1 MSRFVPASW
10 KRCRQY
16 TLSADAPLKVHSAV
30 SAWEAPASGQCL
42 LVLCD
47 YGGIVRG
54 MSGPSRLRRLA
65 HITGLQV
72 GCHLGEPFA
81 GPNAVGT
88 AMVEGQRAEVAGDEH
103 LLAALRRW
111 HAAAVPV
118 THSGRAV
125 AYASAW
131 WEAGTEA
138 GAAEI
143 QQTLDLGTAACRARW
158 TAHQADWLAHILN
171 EAAGPLRAYLVAD
184 QAGEVLLATPGAARL
199 LGAPDL
205 KDLSLSMPFL
215 WQQAQRTLS
224 AGGQTEFQVRPPAVP
239 GARTVSVQRMPGET
253 TLALITVEA
262 ADAGPQMASRL
273 RTARYQF
280 ADVITVSPNMQA
292 TLQMARSAAAT
303 DTPIVLLG
311 ESGTGKELV
320 AQSIHLASQRAQ
332 GPFVAVNCAA
342 FPRELVVSELFG
354 YEDGAFT
361 GARRQGAPGRF
372 EQAHGGTL
380 FLDEIGEMALEH
392 QALLLRV
399 LEEGLVTRLGGS
411 RPHPADVRIITAT
424 NRDLHAEVQQGR
436 FRADL
441 YYRLN
446 IMPVRLPP
454 LRERADDIALLAT
467 TFLEREGRSVG
478 KQLALHPE
486 ALAELRRYQW
496 PGNIRELHN
505 VVKRA
510 AILATGHTI
519 GPADLPWNEYP
530 APTQPRRRVRAAEI
544 ESVLAGA
551 GGNVSEAARQL
562 GVARSTIYRIRRRNG
577 S

>member
-10 KRCRQY
+10 KRCRQFN
-16 TLSADAPLKVHSAV
+16 LSADTPLQVHSAV
-30 SAWEAPASGQCL
+30 SEWEAPASGQCL
-42 LVLCD
+42 LVLSD

-54 MSGPSRLRRLA
+54 LSGPPHLLRLA

-72 GCHLGEPFA
+72 GCHLGEPVA
-81 GPNAVGT
+81 GPNAVGI

-103 LLAALRRW
+103 LVAALRRW

-118 THSGRAV
+118 TLSGRAV

-131 WEAGTEA
+131 WEAGAGA
-138 GAAEI
+138 GAAQV
-143 QQTLDLGTAACRARW
+143 QQTLDLAAAACRAQW
-158 TAHQADWLAHILN
+158 AAHRADWLAHILN
-171 EAAGPLRAYLVAD
+171 EAAGHLRAYLVAD
-184 QAGEVLLATPGAARL
+184 EAGEVLLATAGAARL
-199 LGAPDL
+199 LGAQDL

-224 AGGQTEFQVRPPAVP
+224 AGGHSQFQVRPPAVP
-239 GARTVSVQRMPGET
+239 GARTVSVRRMPGED
-253 TLALITVEA
+253 TLAMITVEA
-262 ADAGPQMASRL
+262 ADAGPQTVSRL

-292 TLQMARSAAAT
+292 SLQMARSAAAT
-303 DTPIVLLG
+303 DTPVVLLG

-320 AQSIHLASQRAQ
+320 AQSIHLASQRAH

-399 LEEGLVTRLGGS
+399 LEDGLITRLGGG

-424 NRDLHAEVQQGR
+424 NRDLHAEVQHGR

-446 IMPVRLPP
+446 IIPIRLPP
-454 LRERADDIALLAT
+454 LRERADDIELLAT
-467 TFLEREGRSVG
+467 TFLEREGRSAG
-478 KQLALHPE
+478 KQLAFRPE
-486 ALAELRRYQW
+486 ALAELRRYHW

-510 AILATGHTI
+510 AILATGNTV
-519 GPADLPWNEYP
+519 GPADLPWNEET
-530 APTQPRRRVRAAEI
+530 APTRPWRKVRAADI
-544 ESVLAGA
+544 ESVLASA
-551 GGNVSEAARQL
+551 EGNVSEAARQL

-577 S
+577 R